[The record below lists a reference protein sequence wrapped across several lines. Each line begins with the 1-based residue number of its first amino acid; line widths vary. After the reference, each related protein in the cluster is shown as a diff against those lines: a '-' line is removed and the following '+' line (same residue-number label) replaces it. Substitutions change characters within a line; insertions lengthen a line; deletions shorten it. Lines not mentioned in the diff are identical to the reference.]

1 MAREQPHVE
10 PATVGLL
17 RGGKRRVVQLLLG
30 TQPLLK
36 YATDTFLST
45 MATWPTRE
53 FEPFVCSATLTQN
66 IQAETAP
73 PLLTRDGAER
83 MCLRTVLSTRVTGGA
98 PAVAYLSTQE
108 GRLEGWAAVCGR

>member
-36 YATDTFLST
+36 YATGTFLST

-83 MCLRTVLSTRVTGGA
+83 MCLHTVLSRNS
-98 PAVAYLSTQE
+98 YS
-108 GRLEGWAAVCGR
+108 

>member
-17 RGGKRRVVQLLLG
+17 RGGKRRVEQLLLG

-36 YATDTFLST
+36 YATGTFLST

-73 PLLTRDGAER
+73 P
-83 MCLRTVLSTRVTGGA
+83 S
-98 PAVAYLSTQE
+98 AYPRRRRENVSQH
-108 GRLEGWAAVCGR
+108 RSF